1 MHVAIRSLSRR
12 KSAVQGMVDWASRFD
27 QNDMGSEVIDEA
39 VEDEH
44 NFR

>member
-1 MHVAIRSLSRR
+1 MRRLSRR
-12 KSAVQGMVDWASRFD
+12 KSAFQGMVDWTSRFD
-27 QNDMGSEVIDEA
+27 QNDMGSGVIDEA